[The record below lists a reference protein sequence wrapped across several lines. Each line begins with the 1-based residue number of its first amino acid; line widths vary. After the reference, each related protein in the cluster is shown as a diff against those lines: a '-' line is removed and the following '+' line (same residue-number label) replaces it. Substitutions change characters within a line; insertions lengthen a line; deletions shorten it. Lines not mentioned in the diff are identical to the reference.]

1 LSRINIEVF
10 LQVSSL
16 EPAAAGGQQTGRQM
30 PFYPLP
36 EKESERLKKLR
47 SYNILDSLPEE
58 EYDRVVRLATKLFD
72 VPTAVVS
79 LIERDRQWFKAQI
92 GTTNREVNR
101 NLSFCSH
108 AICQDGVMVIEDASR
123 HPDFSDNP
131 LVKGK
136 PHLRF
141 YAGAPLHASDGLN
154 LGTLAILD
162 TKPRIFD
169 DDQKETL
176 SDLAAMVMDSLKM
189 RQVIERADAAERRF
203 HDAMESLPNGFV
215 LYDKDDRLVYCNSRY
230 REVYANSA
238 EYIVPGASF
247 EEIIRKGVEKG
258 QYPDAIGNEEPW
270 IAERIYNHQNP
281 GEPIEQQL
289 PGDRWLRIQERRTS
303 QGDLVGF
310 RFDITELKRQEREL
324 ARLAWTDS
332 LTNALNRHRFM
343 ELAQNE
349 IDRSWRHGKQA
360 SLIVVDV
367 DHFKNINDR
376 NGHAAGDQVL
386 KSAVERWK
394 HILRSHDLMG
404 RIGGEEFSVLLPEIG
419 AEGAMKVAEKMRAAI
434 SDLPFEFEGQLLRV
448 TVSIGIATLSPAEDL
463 PELMRRADL
472 ALYEAKKTGRDRLVM
487 DAA

>member
-1 LSRINIEVF
+1 
-10 LQVSSL
+10 
-16 EPAAAGGQQTGRQM
+16 M

-36 EKESERLKKLR
+36 DKESERLEKLY

-58 EYDRVVRLATKLFD
+58 EYNRVVRIAAKIFD
-72 VPTAVVS
+72 MPMAVIS
-79 LIERDRQWFKAQI
+79 LIECDRQWFKAQI
-92 GTTNREVNR
+92 GTTNTELDR

-131 LVKGK
+131 FVKGK
-136 PHLRF
+136 SHLRF
-141 YAGAPLHASDGLN
+141 YAGAPLHASDGIN

-162 TKPRIFD
+162 TKPRTFSD
-169 DDQKETL
+169 NQRETL
-176 SDLAAMVMDSLKM
+176 SDLAAMVMDSLEM
-189 RQVIERADAAERRF
+189 RRLIKRADAAERRF
-203 HDAMESLPNGFV
+203 HDAMECLPDGFV
-215 LYDKDDRLVYCNSRY
+215 WFDQDDRLVYCNSRY
-230 REVYANSA
+230 REVYAKCA
-238 EYIVPGASF
+238 KHIVPGARF
-247 EEIIRKGVEKG
+247 EDILRKGVDLG
-258 QYPDAIGNEEPW
+258 QFPDAIGNEEAW
-270 IAERIYNHQNP
+270 IVNRLERHRNP
-281 GEPIEQQL
+281 GAAIEQRL
-289 PGDRWLRIQERRTS
+289 PGDVWLKIEERRTS
-303 QGDLVGF
+303 EGGLVGF
-310 RFDITELKRQEREL
+310 RSDITELKQQEREL

-394 HILRSHDLMG
+394 HVLRSHDLMG

>member
-203 HDAMESLPNGFV
+203 HDAMECLPNGFV

-230 REVYANSA
+230 REVYAKAPN
-238 EYIVPGASF
+238 
-247 EEIIRKGVEKG
+247 
-258 QYPDAIGNEEPW
+258 
-270 IAERIYNHQNP
+270 
-281 GEPIEQQL
+281 
-289 PGDRWLRIQERRTS
+289 TS
-303 QGDLVGF
+303 S
-310 RFDITELKRQEREL
+310 R
-324 ARLAWTDS
+324 
-332 LTNALNRHRFM
+332 
-343 ELAQNE
+343 
-349 IDRSWRHGKQA
+349 GK
-360 SLIVVDV
+360 
-367 DHFKNINDR
+367 F
-376 NGHAAGDQVL
+376 
-386 KSAVERWK
+386 
-394 HILRSHDLMG
+394 
-404 RIGGEEFSVLLPEIG
+404 
-419 AEGAMKVAEKMRAAI
+419 
-434 SDLPFEFEGQLLRV
+434 
-448 TVSIGIATLSPAEDL
+448 
-463 PELMRRADL
+463 
-472 ALYEAKKTGRDRLVM
+472 
-487 DAA
+487 

>member
-141 YAGAPLHASDGLN
+141 YAGAPLRASAA
-154 LGTLAILD
+154 TISVHWRSSTPSRAFSTMIKRKHFPIL
-162 TKPRIFD
+162 PRWSW
-169 DDQKETL
+169 T
-176 SDLAAMVMDSLKM
+176 A
-189 RQVIERADAAERRF
+189 
-203 HDAMESLPNGFV
+203 
-215 LYDKDDRLVYCNSRY
+215 
-230 REVYANSA
+230 
-238 EYIVPGASF
+238 
-247 EEIIRKGVEKG
+247 
-258 QYPDAIGNEEPW
+258 
-270 IAERIYNHQNP
+270 
-281 GEPIEQQL
+281 
-289 PGDRWLRIQERRTS
+289 LRC
-303 QGDLVGF
+303 
-310 RFDITELKRQEREL
+310 
-324 ARLAWTDS
+324 AR
-332 LTNALNRHRFM
+332 
-343 ELAQNE
+343 
-349 IDRSWRHGKQA
+349 
-360 SLIVVDV
+360 
-367 DHFKNINDR
+367 
-376 NGHAAGDQVL
+376 
-386 KSAVERWK
+386 
-394 HILRSHDLMG
+394 
-404 RIGGEEFSVLLPEIG
+404 
-419 AEGAMKVAEKMRAAI
+419 
-434 SDLPFEFEGQLLRV
+434 
-448 TVSIGIATLSPAEDL
+448 
-463 PELMRRADL
+463 
-472 ALYEAKKTGRDRLVM
+472 
-487 DAA
+487 